1 MHFICPQNFAEKLKT
16 MPMQNFGVQIRYI
29 LGNVKVAC
37 KAIYR
42 EYPHPPPPHG
52 DLNGTVLRLLS
63 KFILSVGTA
72 TKMSET

>member
-37 KAIYR
+37 KAIIGST
-42 EYPHPPPPHG
+42 PTPPPPQPHG
-52 DLNGTVLRLLS
+52 DLNGAVLRLLS
-63 KFILSVGTA
+63 KFYQ
-72 TKMSET
+72 

>member
-1 MHFICPQNFAEKLKT
+1 

-37 KAIYR
+37 KAIIGST
-42 EYPHPPPPHG
+42 PTPPPPPWG
-52 DLNGTVLRLLS
+52 FKWGCVTIV
-63 KFILSVGTA
+63 KKILSVGTA